1 MHHASYAALSYGG
14 MLWHDP
20 GLGGLVLGRG
30 GMVLGCGG
38 IVLGLGRMVLGF
50 GGVGGSTP
58 PARARVTA
66 LRSGYFPS
74 PH

>member
-20 GLGGLVLGRG
+20 GLGGL
-30 GMVLGCGG
+30 VLGCGG

-66 LRSGYFPS
+66 VRSGYFPS